1 MVKRNA
7 AMMSFGNVI
16 VDKIEINCAK
26 SIAETFDEFV
36 VNAGPNITTKIP

>member
-16 VDKIEINCAK
+16 VEKNCAK